1 MGDPGSVRRFAY
13 YAVIAG
19 DLILAALCIGV
30 FERAAGIG
38 PIWGSFGLF
47 HLAAL
52 WLVIMAVMF
61 ALIAWPGRVVPHRQG
76 PLGR

>member
-1 MGDPGSVRRFAY
+1 MSDPGSVRRFAY

-30 FERAAGIG
+30 FEHLAGIG
-38 PIWGSFGLF
+38 PIWRSFGVF

-52 WLVIMAVMF
+52 WLVIMAIMF
-61 ALIAWPGRVVPHRQG
+61 ALIAWPGRGAPRPKGTIGQ
-76 PLGR
+76 